1 VTKNRDL
8 GMISFSGVSQIIDG
22 IHLIHITM
30 DEREKMIEQQL
41 AGRDIYDEK
50 IFEAMR
56 AVDREIFVP
65 DKIKDM
71 AYDDTALPIGEGQTI
86 SQPYIVAYMAQV
98 LDLKP
103 EDKVLEIGSGS
114 GYNAAVLSR
123 LVSHVF
129 SVEIVEPLAEMARK
143 NLDIAGIPN
152 VSIRTGNGF
161 EGWFEKSPYDKII
174 LTAATDLIPE
184 TLKAQLKVKGKILA
198 PVNEN
203 YQKLV
208 LIEKEGEDNFREHP
222 LIPVR
227 FVPMTGG
234 TSEPNR
240 WKKGNPGKDWS
251 MDEPV

>member
-1 VTKNRDL
+1 
-8 GMISFSGVSQIIDG
+8 
-22 IHLIHITM
+22 M
-30 DEREKMIEQQL
+30 DEKERMIEQQL

-50 IFEAMR
+50 VFEAMR

-65 DKIKDM
+65 DEIKDM

-103 EDKVLEIGSGS
+103 DDKVLEIGSGS

-123 LVSHVF
+123 MVSKVY
-129 SVEIVEPLAEMARK
+129 SIEIVEQLAAMARK
-143 NLDIAGIPN
+143 NLEIAGIPN
-152 VSIRTGNGF
+152 VSVRKGNGF
-161 EGWFEKSPYDKII
+161 EGWPEKSPYDKII
-174 LTAATDLIPE
+174 LTASTHRIPDA
-184 TLKAQLKVKGKILA
+184 LKSQLKSGGKILA
-198 PVNEN
+198 PVNES

-208 LIEKEGEDNFREHP
+208 LIEKEGKDNFREHP

-227 FVPMTGG
+227 FVPMTGDI
-234 TSEPNR
+234 SETNR

-251 MDEPV
+251 MDEPES

>member
-1 VTKNRDL
+1 
-8 GMISFSGVSQIIDG
+8 
-22 IHLIHITM
+22 M

-65 DKIKDM
+65 DKLKDM

-103 EDKVLEIGSGS
+103 DDKVLEIGSGS

-129 SVEIVEPLAEMARK
+129 SVEIVEPLANMARK
-143 NLDIAGIPN
+143 NLEIAGIPN
-152 VSIRTGNGF
+152 VSVHTGNGF
-161 EGWFEKSPYDKII
+161 EGWFEKSPFDKII
-174 LTAATDLIPE
+174 LTAATHRIPDA
-184 TLKAQLKVKGKILA
+184 LKAQLKAGGKILA
-198 PVNEN
+198 PVNES

-208 LIEKEGEDNFREHP
+208 LIEKEGEDSFREHP

-227 FVPMTGG
+227 FVPMTGEIG
-234 TSEPNR
+234 EPNR

-251 MDEPV
+251 TDEPV

>member
-1 VTKNRDL
+1 
-8 GMISFSGVSQIIDG
+8 
-22 IHLIHITM
+22 M
-30 DEREKMIEQQL
+30 DEKEKMIEQQL

-50 IFEAMR
+50 VFEAMR

-65 DKIKDM
+65 DEIKDM

-103 EDKVLEIGSGS
+103 DDKVLEIGSGS

-123 LVSHVF
+123 LASNVF
-129 SVEIVEPLAEMARK
+129 TVEIVEPLAELAQR
-143 NLDIAGIPN
+143 NLEIAGIPN
-152 VSIRTGNGF
+152 VSVRNGNGF

-174 LTAATDLIPE
+174 LTAATKQIPD
-184 TLKAQLKVKGKILA
+184 TLKSQLKIGGKLLA
-198 PVNEN
+198 PVSES

-208 LIEKEGEDNFREHP
+208 LIEKEGEDKFREHP

-227 FVPMTGG
+227 FVPMTGEI
-234 TSEPNR
+234 SEPNR